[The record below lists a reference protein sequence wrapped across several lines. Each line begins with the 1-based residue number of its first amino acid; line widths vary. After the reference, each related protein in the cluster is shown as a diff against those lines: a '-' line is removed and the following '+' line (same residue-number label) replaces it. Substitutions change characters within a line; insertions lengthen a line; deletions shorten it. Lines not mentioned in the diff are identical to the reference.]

1 MVYSGS
7 TLVNAAILHLRRPDT
22 FSKNPGENVFRA
34 YSDVL
39 RRRNVSTA
47 LSNFIVPVIYYSKR
61 KLV

>member
-34 YSDVL
+34 YSDVM
-39 RRRNVSTA
+39 RNVNTD
-47 LSNFIVPVIYYSKR
+47 L
-61 KLV
+61 